1 MDGKAWAAGKTLT
14 YCEGSFYCACMT
26 RSWTRIHAH
35 LGAEPGPLTFDMVRS
50 ATEDQLQE
58 FDDLDWKEQLPQ
70 PPREGRWNE
79 LAKDVA
85 AMANTR
91 GGLLVFGV
99 QDKTIKL
106 VGVPVG
112 ANTEQYHQWIRNHVH
127 PYLPDLDMVE
137 LTDGDKTVLVIDVP
151 ASESAPHL
159 VYGTAARDKEQ
170 QAAVVPYRANDH
182 TAWMAEHQLER
193 AYRERFARIGLA
205 EQEIQRHLDFT
216 VQTVAAQSATP
227 AAWFVA
233 VSRPQRPLPRG
244 AFEPDQDQARSVLTR
259 AKERASRLLTTSLVP
274 AALHGMGDDT
284 LRTPR
289 PGLRRWVCS
298 TLELPYNREIL
309 VELHHDGT
317 VVAAISQW
325 LRGRDAEPGD
335 ATQPFTVSD
344 RLLRTCCY
352 DVIALV
358 QEQQR
363 ELRLDCTQQLTVNL
377 VAPHGPR
384 PLEACTPYW
393 DLGTEGVPEHSR
405 RPRHIQPVHAA
416 LSPAGSDTEAS
427 SAADLLHRDLLAQF
441 GI

>member
-1 MDGKAWAAGKTLT
+1 MDGKARSSKTLT
-14 YCEGSFYCACMT
+14 YREESSYRARMT

-35 LGAEPGPLTFDMVRS
+35 LGAEPGPLTFDMVRR

-70 PPREGRWNE
+70 PPRDGRWNE

-85 AMANTR
+85 ATANTR
-91 GGLLVFGV
+91 GGLLIFGV
-99 QDKTIKL
+99 QDKTIEL
-106 VGVPVG
+106 VGVPAG

-127 PYLPDLDMVE
+127 PYLPDLDMFE
-137 LTDGDKTVLVIDVP
+137 LTDGDKTVLVVDVP

-170 QAAVVPYRANDH
+170 QAAMVPYRDNDH

-205 EQEIQRHLDFT
+205 EQQIQQHIDFT
-216 VQTVAAQSATP
+216 LQTITAQSETP

-244 AFEPDQDQARSVLTR
+244 TFEPDRDHARGVLTR
-259 AKERASRLLTTSLVP
+259 AKQRTTRLHTEGRVP
-274 AALHGMGDDT
+274 AALHGMGDT
-284 LRTPR
+284 LLNPR

-298 TLELPYNREIL
+298 TLELPHNREIL
-309 VELHHDGT
+309 VEIHHDGT
-317 VVAAISQW
+317 VVLAISQW
-325 LRGRDAEPGD
+325 LRGRDDEPAD
-335 ATQPFTVSD
+335 AIQPLTVSD
-344 RLLRTCCY
+344 RLLRSCCY
-352 DVIALV
+352 DVIALT
-358 QEQQR
+358 QEHQR

-384 PLEACTPYW
+384 PMEASTASYW
-393 DLGTEGVPEHSR
+393 GHGTEEVPEYSR
-405 RPRHIQPVHAA
+405 RPHHTQPVHAA
-416 LSPAGSDTEAS
+416 LSPAGSDTETCS
-427 SAADLLHRDLLAQF
+427 VADLLHRDLLAQF

>member
-1 MDGKAWAAGKTLT
+1 MDGEARVADQSLT
-14 YCEGSFYCACMT
+14 YREKSLYGARMT

-35 LGAEPGPLTFDMVRS
+35 LGAEPGPLTFDMVRR
-50 ATEDQLQE
+50 ATENQLQE

-70 PPREGRWNE
+70 PPRDGRWNE

-99 QDKTIKL
+99 QDKTIEL

-112 ANTEQYHQWIRNHVH
+112 ANTEQYHQWVRNHVH
-127 PYLPDLDMVE
+127 PYLPDLDMFE
-137 LTDGDKTVLVIDVP
+137 LSDGDKTVLVVDVP

-170 QAAVVPYRANDH
+170 QAAVVPYRDNDH
-182 TAWMAEHQLER
+182 TAWMAEHQIER
-193 AYRERFARIGLA
+193 AYRERFSRIGLA
-205 EQEIQRHLDFT
+205 EQEIQRNRNFT
-216 VQTVAAQSATP
+216 VQTITAQSTTP

-244 AFEPDQDQARSVLTR
+244 AFELDRDQARRVLTR
-259 AKERASRLLTTSLVP
+259 AKERTTRLLTQSRVP
-274 AALHGMGDDT
+274 AALHGMGDT
-284 LRTPR
+284 LLNPR

-298 TLELPYNREIL
+298 TLELPHNREIL
-309 VELHHDGT
+309 VELHYDGT

-325 LRGRDAEPGD
+325 LRGKDDEPAE
-335 ATQPFTVSD
+335 ATPLAVSD
-344 RLLRTCCY
+344 QLLRSCCY
-352 DVIALV
+352 DVIALI
-358 QEQQR
+358 QEHQR

-377 VAPHGPR
+377 ISLHGLR
-384 PLEACTPYW
+384 PLEASTSFW
-393 DLGTEGVPEHSR
+393 GHVGMESVPDYSR
-405 RPRHIQPVHAA
+405 RPHHTQPVHAV
-416 LSPAGSDTEAS
+416 LSPAGSDAEAS
-427 SAADLLHRDLLAQF
+427 SVADLVHRDLLAQF

>member
-1 MDGKAWAAGKTLT
+1 
-14 YCEGSFYCACMT
+14 
-26 RSWTRIHAH
+26 
-35 LGAEPGPLTFDMVRS
+35 MVRR
-50 ATEDQLQE
+50 ATEGQLPE

-99 QDKTIKL
+99 QDKTIEL
-106 VGVPVG
+106 VGVPAG
-112 ANTEQYHQWIRNHVH
+112 ANTEQYRQWIRNHVH

-137 LTDGDKTVLVIDVP
+137 LTDGSKTVLIIDVP
-151 ASESAPHL
+151 ASEAAPHL

-170 QAAVVPYRANDH
+170 QAAVAPYRANDH

-193 AYRERFARIGLA
+193 AYRERFARVGLA
-205 EQEIQRHLDFT
+205 EHEIQRHLDFT
-216 VQTVAAQSATP
+216 VQSISAQSPTP
-227 AAWFVA
+227 AAWLVA

-244 AFEPDQDQARSVLTR
+244 AFEPDRDQARGVLTR
-259 AKERASRLLTTSLVP
+259 AKDRTTRLLAGQRVP
-274 AALHGMGDDT
+274 AALHGMGDT
-284 LRTPR
+284 LYNPR

-298 TLELPYNREIL
+298 TLELPFNREVL

-335 ATQPFTVSD
+335 ATQPLTVSD
-344 RLLRTCCY
+344 RLLQSCCY
-352 DVIALV
+352 DIVALV
-358 QEQQR
+358 QEHQR
-363 ELRLDCTQQLTVNL
+363 ELRLDSTQQLTVTL

-384 PLEACTPYW
+384 PLEASTASYW
-393 DLGTEGVPEHSR
+393 GHGMEGVPEYSR
-405 RPRHIQPVHAA
+405 RSHHTQPVHAV

-427 SAADLLHRDLLAQF
+427 GAADLLHRDLLAQF